1 MGDPRSAPRRRAP
14 GTRTPVR
21 VRKGPS
27 SVGSTHSFTITVTSL
42 AMLLPLALVCLVT
55 STWQLGNTVGE
66 WAPLQLMF
74 CSVYSTPST
83 EI

>member
-1 MGDPRSAPRRRAP
+1 M
-14 GTRTPVR
+14 R

-27 SVGSTHSFTITVTSL
+27 SGGSTHSFPVITVTSL

-83 EI
+83 EIL